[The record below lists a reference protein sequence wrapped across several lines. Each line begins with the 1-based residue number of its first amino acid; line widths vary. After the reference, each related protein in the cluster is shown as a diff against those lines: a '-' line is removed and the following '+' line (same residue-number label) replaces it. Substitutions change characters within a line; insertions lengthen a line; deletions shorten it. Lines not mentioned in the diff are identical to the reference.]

1 MPSIGRPK
9 GISSS
14 VSPPD
19 SLPHTPASWLELR
32 RLYTSEDA
40 HAVPGRLRATA
51 PNASCPGPAVASAA
65 RAGREARRRRAPAC
79 CERLRCR
86 PDARLLCPAA
96 ALHAHFPADCSTH
109 RSAQRGCSCASTPH
123 SVETHCFDGS
133 TKRPIKQLGMPCALR
148 ARAPL
153 RRRVECAPALSG
165 RTHSRRRPSRE
176 PLAPL
181 STSLPKEMNPLQLVQ
196 HVPRTPQ

>member
-40 HAVPGRLRATA
+40 HAVPGRLRATG

-109 RSAQRGCSCASTPH
+109 RSAQRGCSCASTPTAPRSAQLNNWGCRARCAH
-123 SVETHCFDGS
+123 ARHCGVASSVRPRCQAGPIRDGAPPVSRSRPCPLLSQNEPSSAGS
-133 TKRPIKQLGMPCALR
+133 TCATNPAIKKQA
-148 ARAPL
+148 
-153 RRRVECAPALSG
+153 S
-165 RTHSRRRPSRE
+165 
-176 PLAPL
+176 
-181 STSLPKEMNPLQLVQ
+181 
-196 HVPRTPQ
+196 